1 MIAAIGRSQKT
12 AYDVAAKVK
21 WATGDFS
28 TFSSWMQRA
37 AIGET
42 IAHIDYL
49 VIEGVLSKFMQD
61 GVQYYKKTGND

>member
-1 MIAAIGRSQKT
+1 
-12 AYDVAAKVK
+12 VK